1 MFTQKDFE
9 FLQEM
14 GKLKSVIRFEGK
26 YWDDYAMPRWE
37 SVADHVWRMAFM
49 LVFYKERITV
59 SFDFEKTIKM
69 ILIHD
74 LPEIRTWDIPLMSDL
89 RKDANFAAQ
98 KSEHEKQVFSEMF
111 SGYSGEFF
119 EIFQEF
125 EAKETI
131 EAKLVNNLDRIEWA
145 FQAFE
150 YFQTIGEINPE
161 HLQTALER
169 WEKGTIR
176 GVDPFLESILDD
188 IKDRAVREFQTQ

>member
-26 YWDDYAMPRWE
+26 YWDDYAMPRRE

-49 LVFYKERITV
+49 LVFFKERITV
-59 SFDFEKTIKM
+59 SFDFERTMKM

-74 LPEIRTWDIPLMSDL
+74 IPEIRTGDIPLMSDL
-89 RKDANFAAQ
+89 RKEKDFAKQ
-98 KSEHEKQVFSEMF
+98 KSQNEKQVFSEMF
-111 SGYSGEFF
+111 SGYSQEFL

-131 EAKLVNNLDRIEWA
+131 EARLVNNLDRIEGA
-145 FQAFE
+145 FQAYE
-150 YFQTIGEINPE
+150 YFREIGSISQE

-176 GVDPFLESILDD
+176 GVDTFLESILDD
-188 IKDRAVREFQTQ
+188 IKARAIAEFQK